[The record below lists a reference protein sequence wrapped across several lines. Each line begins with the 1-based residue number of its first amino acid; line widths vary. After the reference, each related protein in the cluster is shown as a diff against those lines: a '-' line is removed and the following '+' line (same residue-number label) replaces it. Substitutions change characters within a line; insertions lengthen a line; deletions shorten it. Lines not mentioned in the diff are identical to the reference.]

1 MRHTHTSTQ
10 VKHPWRSTIRTVFQA
25 LVGLASLLPYV
36 VTEAHIPVEGM
47 AAQAVAVC
55 AATTR
60 IMALP
65 QVAEFLNRFVPWLA
79 ATGKPPLGD

>member
-1 MRHTHTSTQ
+1 MADTPTPTQ
-10 VKHPWRSTIRTVFQA
+10 VKHPWRSTVRTVFQA

-60 IMALP
+60 IMAMP
-65 QVAEFLNRFVPWLA
+65 PVAEFLTRFVPWLA
-79 ATGKPPLGD
+79 PASKPPAND

>member
-1 MRHTHTSTQ
+1 MPDTPTQ
-10 VKHPWRSTIRTVFQA
+10 VKHPWRSTVRTAFQA

-65 QVAEFLNRFVPWLA
+65 QVAEFLARFVPWLA
-79 ATGKPPLGD
+79 PAGKPPADD